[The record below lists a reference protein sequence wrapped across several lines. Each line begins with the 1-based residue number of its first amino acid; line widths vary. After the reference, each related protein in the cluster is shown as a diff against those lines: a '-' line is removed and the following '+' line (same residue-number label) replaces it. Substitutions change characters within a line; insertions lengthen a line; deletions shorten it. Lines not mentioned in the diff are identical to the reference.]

1 VATGAAERGDEAA
14 LSATERAI
22 AAGRFEAKKSGDTL
36 RRRAARGTVISAVF
50 LVAVNSI
57 GFLKGFA
64 VAALLVPSE
73 LGVWGLLTITLGTLL
88 WLGQIGV
95 DDKYIQQDHP
105 DQEAAFQVA
114 FTIQAMLCAAFFAFI
129 FVAMPLFALAYG
141 NWEILIPGYV
151 LALGMP
157 AIALQTPMW
166 AYYRKMEF
174 AKQRM
179 LQAISPLVAA
189 AVTIPLAIGG
199 MGYWSLVVGTLAGSV
214 AAAAAA
220 VRASPYPIRLRYEK
234 GSLREYATFSWPLLA
249 QSASA
254 VLAVQIA
261 ILVAER
267 SAGTAAVGAIALAS
281 SLTVYANQVDAL
293 VVHAIY
299 PTICAVKDRT
309 DLLFEAFTKS
319 NRMAL
324 LWSIPL
330 GTGIALFADDLVHHL
345 LGDKWG
351 FAVFLI
357 QVMAISAALYQIG
370 FNWEAFYRARG
381 DTRPIA
387 VGGLVALACTV
398 VIIAPL
404 TIAEGLRGYAIGSAI
419 TVGVAIV
426 LRTYYLA
433 RLFPALRIVSHS
445 ARAIAPT
452 IPALAV
458 VLLMRAA
465 ESAGRT
471 AATALVEVAVFVAVT
486 AVGTLV
492 AERAL
497 VREFVDYFRRSSS
510 PAAAG

>member
-1 VATGAAERGDEAA
+1 MEPGSADGAGTAPV
-14 LSATERAI
+14 SATERAV
-22 AAGRFEAKKSGDTL
+22 AEGRFEARGEGDTL
-36 RRRAARGTVISAVF
+36 RTRAARGTVVNVVF
-50 LVAVNSI
+50 LVAVNLV
-57 GFLKGFA
+57 GFLKGFVIA
-64 VAALLVPSE
+64 GFLAASE
-73 LGVWGLLTITLGTLL
+73 YGIWGLLTITLGTLL

-114 FTIQAMLCAAFFAFI
+114 FTIQSMLCGAFMGLI
-129 FVAMPLFALAYG
+129 LVMMPLFALAYG

-179 LQAISPLVAA
+179 LQAINPLVAA
-189 AVTIPLAIGG
+189 TVTIALAIAGF
-199 MGYWSLVVGTLAGSV
+199 GYWSLVVGTLAGSFS
-214 AAAAAA
+214 AAA
-220 VRASPYPIRLRYEK
+220 VAVWASPYKVRFRWERGK
-234 GSLREYATFSWPLLA
+234 LREYASFSWPLLL

-254 VLAVQIA
+254 VMAAQVA

-267 SAGTAAVGAIALAS
+267 SLGTAAVGAIALAS
-281 SLTVYANQVDAL
+281 SMTVYANQVDDI

-330 GTGIALFADDLVHHL
+330 GTGLALFAPDIVHYL
-345 LGDKWG
+345 LGDKWE
-351 FAVFLI
+351 FAVTLI
-357 QVMAISAALYQIG
+357 QVMAVSAAVYQIG
-370 FNWEAFYRARG
+370 FNWGAFYRARG

-387 VGGLVALACTV
+387 VSGVVALICTLV
-398 VIIAPL
+398 FIAPL
-404 TIAEGLRGYAIGSAI
+404 TILEGLDGYAIGAAI
-419 TVGVAIV
+419 SVAVAILV
-426 LRTYYLA
+426 RTYYLA
-433 RLFPALRIVSHS
+433 RLFPALRIITHS

-452 IPALAV
+452 IPALAA
-458 VLLMRAA
+458 VLALRAA
-465 ESAGRT
+465 GDGRSV
-471 AATALVEVAVFVAVT
+471 ATVAIEALVFVTIV
-486 AVGTLV
+486 AVGTLLS
-492 AERAL
+492 EREL
-497 VREFVDYFRRSSS
+497 VREFAGYFRRKAH
-510 PAAAG
+510 PAVAG